1 MALLKEIT
9 PGSEVRLAGLDWIVL
24 EQQGKTTA
32 MITKNPVDAME
43 YGASGDWRSSKIRRY
58 LNSRVYKTLA
68 ENISIINIIP
78 HTVNLMADDGTGKL
92 VHCEDNVSLLTTTLY
107 RRYREY
113 IPVGSWMWLATRG
126 SYMDIYAPLACCVRH
141 DGIISM
147 ENADISMHVYPF
159 CTLDSSLAVDDQIR
173 GDGKLAEISAILSE
187 HNVPVAEIITGEIPY
202 STLKSCAEKLVESG
216 AVAAAGLS
224 KYTPLSG
231 NMSEFKLSITMREE
245 ENESGR

>member
-1 MALLKEIT
+1 
-9 PGSEVRLAGLDWIVL
+9 
-24 EQQGKTTA
+24 
-32 MITKNPVDAME
+32 
-43 YGASGDWRSSKIRRY
+43 
-58 LNSRVYKTLA
+58 
-68 ENISIINIIP
+68 
-78 HTVNLMADDGTGKL
+78 
-92 VHCEDNVSLLTTTLY
+92 
-107 RRYREY
+107 
-113 IPVGSWMWLATRG
+113 
-126 SYMDIYAPLACCVRH
+126 
-141 DGIISM
+141 M
-147 ENADISMHVYPF
+147 ENPRSIAADIVEAFENVLIENNICVPSPEDEERNPEDMLGLYGSVYFGLLDYTESRILDALNFVYPF